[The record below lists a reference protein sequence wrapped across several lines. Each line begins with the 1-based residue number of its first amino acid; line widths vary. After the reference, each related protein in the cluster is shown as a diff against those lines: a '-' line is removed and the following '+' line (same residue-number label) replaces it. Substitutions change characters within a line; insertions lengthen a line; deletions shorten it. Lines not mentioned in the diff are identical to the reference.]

1 MNKKILL
8 VLLVI
13 LSISSISFILFNEN
27 HTPSSLNSNSTNN
40 QIDLSSLLNKTKS
53 ESINGHK
60 IQVQIQNG
68 CGERGVAKLF
78 TNFLRDYGYDVLDY
92 KNASHFN
99 YSNTEI
105 IVHKKDSSNFEDE
118 MIDVLKI
125 NPSLVR
131 YNYNKNIIYEMTVII
146 GNDYNTLDSYDE
158 LTLHYGPF

>member
-8 VLLVI
+8 VLLII
-13 LSISSISFILFNEN
+13 LSISSVSFKFFSEN
-27 HTPSSLNSNSTNN
+27 RSPSSLNSNSIND
-40 QIDLSSLLNKTKS
+40 QIDLASLLNKTKS

-60 IQVQIQNG
+60 IQIQIQNG

-92 KNASHFN
+92 KNASNFN

-105 IVHKKDSSNFEDE
+105 IIHKKDSSNFEAE
-118 MIDVLKI
+118 MIDLLKI
-125 NPSLVR
+125 NPSSVK

-146 GNDYNTLDSYDE
+146 GDDYNTLDSYNE

>member
-68 CGERGVAKLF
+68 CGERGIAKLF
-78 TNFLRDYGYDVLDY
+78 TNFLRDYGYDVLNY
-92 KNASHFN
+92 KNAKHFN
-99 YSNTEI
+99 YKNTEI
-105 IVHKKDSSNFEDE
+105 IIHKKDSSNFEAE
-118 MIDVLKI
+118 MIDLLKI

-158 LTLHYGPF
+158 LTLHYEPF